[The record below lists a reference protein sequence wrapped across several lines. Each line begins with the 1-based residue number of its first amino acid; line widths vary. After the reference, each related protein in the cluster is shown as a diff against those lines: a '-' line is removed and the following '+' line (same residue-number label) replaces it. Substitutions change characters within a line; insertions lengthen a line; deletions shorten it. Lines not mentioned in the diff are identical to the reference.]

1 MFNCSVDLFGL
12 THCDSSPVLNP
23 SRGTQYISVSLV
35 NIRGEMSGVSEHLE
49 YKESSF
55 SNNRI
60 EVLSMNT
67 FSLYILC
74 ELLGCKPSVFLY
86 RSLRVRIIVVF

>member
-23 SRGTQYISVSLV
+23 SCGRQCISVSLV

-49 YKESSF
+49 YK
-55 SNNRI
+55 
-60 EVLSMNT
+60 
-67 FSLYILC
+67 
-74 ELLGCKPSVFLY
+74 
-86 RSLRVRIIVVF
+86 